1 MRPLLARWLA
11 VCLGLALLTGATAAQ
26 TESDLPQIG
35 GPSTDVQTAGP
46 AAPEAA
52 ANAEILVMFHL
63 PAPHFRPDS
72 YGSADYRDDAGR
84 AARQRL
90 AAQLAQEYQ
99 LELVEDWAMPVLSID
114 CYRMRL
120 PAGMATAPLL
130 AALAQDQRV
139 AWTQLIQDFVA
150 QGGSDPLYRTQPVAG
165 AWQLAQVRKVATGR
179 KVVVAVV
186 DSGVESNHPDL
197 AGQVALEEN
206 FVDQQKYV
214 AELHGTAIAGV
225 IAARAGNGI
234 GIEGVAPEARLL
246 ALRACWQAGSA
257 TRCNSFTLAKAL
269 NFALANGA
277 QVINLSLSGP
287 QDRLLQQLVE
297 VALARGI
304 RVVGAV
310 DPARPDGGF
319 PANTPGVFAVASDGA
334 APHTGNHALTA
345 PGRDIPTT
353 MPGGRWGLVSGSSYA
368 AAHVSGMLALLEQLK
383 PQMPAARLRDSIVL
397 NEGGVPLTGIDL
409 CATISRISGRCSCAC
424 THSSSSQFAQSP

>member
-1 MRPLLARWLA
+1 MKRWLSA
-11 VCLGLALLTGATAAQ
+11 CLALSMLAGAASAQ
-26 TESDLPQIG
+26 TASDLPQVDSG
-35 GPSTDVQTAGP
+35 QAVATASSG
-46 AAPEAA
+46 AAV
-52 ANAEILVMFHL
+52 AELSASAEVLVMFHL

-90 AAQLAQEYQ
+90 AAAVARDYQ

-120 PAGMATAPLL
+120 RAGVAAEPVL
-130 AALAQDQRV
+130 AALAQDQRI

-150 QGGSDPLYRTQPVAG
+150 QAGADPLYRTQPAAA
-165 AWQLAQVRKVATGR
+165 AWQLQQVRKVATGR

-197 AGQVALEEN
+197 AGQVLLEEN
-206 FVDQQKYV
+206 FVDRQQYV
-214 AELHGTAIAGV
+214 PELHGTAVAGV
-225 IAARAGNGI
+225 IAARAGNGV

-277 QVINLSLSGP
+277 QIINLSLSGP

-304 RVVGAV
+304 RVVSAV

-319 PANTPGVFAVASDGA
+319 PANTPGVYAVASDGA
-334 APHTGNHALTA
+334 AARSGNHALSA

-353 MPGGRWGLVSGSSYA
+353 MPGGRWGLVNGSSYA
-368 AAHVSGMLALLEQLK
+368 AAHVAGMLALLEQIK

-397 NEGGVPLTGIDL
+397 SEGSLPLTGIDL
-409 CATISRISGRCSCAC
+409 CATISRISGKCSCAC
-424 THSSSSQFAQSP
+424 TPSSNSQFAHSP